1 MATEEEIAAAEE
13 MFGIS
18 VNLFGK
24 TPQEKEKEKE
34 KERQRQIEEEKAG
47 NIEMTTIKN
56 KTGGTRRRKLH
67 DKDFKGFN

>member
-24 TPQEKEKEKE
+24 TPQEKEKEK
-34 KERQRQIEEEKAG
+34 
-47 NIEMTTIKN
+47 
-56 KTGGTRRRKLH
+56 
-67 DKDFKGFN
+67 